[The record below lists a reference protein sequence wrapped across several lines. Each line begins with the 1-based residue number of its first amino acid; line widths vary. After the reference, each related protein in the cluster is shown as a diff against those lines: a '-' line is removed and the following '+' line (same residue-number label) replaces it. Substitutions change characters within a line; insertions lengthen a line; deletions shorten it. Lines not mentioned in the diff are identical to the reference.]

1 LGVRQDTTCQKG
13 TAVSKTYQKKPAATS
28 SEAVAPPLDAAT
40 VALSEIAESA
50 REGLLALA
58 VATGLQVMGAWMN
71 ADAEALCGPR
81 GKHNAD
87 RAGYRHGVEAGS
99 VTLGGRRVPV
109 TRPRVRAAD
118 GSGELPVPA
127 YELFNGTELLG
138 QLAMERMLGGL
149 STRRYR
155 VGLEPVGAGVEQ
167 AATATSRSAVSRKF
181 VAATE
186 TALAELMAAD
196 LSGLDL
202 VALMIDGVHFGE
214 HCCIV
219 ALGIGLDGTKHP
231 LALGEGSTENATL
244 VTELLVGL
252 RDRGLDVTP
261 PTLVVI
267 DGSKALR
274 RAVLDVFDH
283 PVIGRCQLHKI
294 RNVRDKLPERLR
306 STVAKRMRAAYH
318 ADSALEAQAALTTL
332 AAELDK
338 THPGAAASLREGL
351 DETLTV
357 LRLGLP
363 PTLARTFR
371 STNAIESM
379 ISICRDHAR
388 NVKRWR
394 DGKMALRW
402 CAAGMV
408 EAGQQFRRVNGHL
421 HLPALRDALNRH
433 VGTQTVT
440 GDCYNKQA
448 A

>member
-1 LGVRQDTTCQKG
+1 M
-13 TAVSKTYQKKPAATS
+13 SKTYQKKTAGTSDEAVVPPVEAATI
-28 SEAVAPPLDAAT
+28 
-40 VALSEIAESA
+40 ALTEIAESA

-71 ADAEALCGPR
+71 ADVEALCGPR
-81 GKHNAD
+81 GRHNAE
-87 RAGYRHGVEAGS
+87 RVGYRHGVEAGS

-109 TRPRVRAAD
+109 RRPRVRAAD

-127 YELFNGTELLG
+127 YQLFTGTELLG
-138 QLAMERMLGGL
+138 ELAMQRMLAGL

-155 VGLEPVGAGVEQ
+155 VGLEPVGSGVEQ

-196 LSGLDL
+196 LSALDL

-214 HCCIV
+214 HCCVV
-219 ALGIGLDGTKHP
+219 ALGVGIDGTKHP
-231 LALGEGSTENATL
+231 LALEEGSTENATL
-244 VTELLVGL
+244 VTDLLVGL
-252 RDRGLDVTP
+252 RERGLDVTR

-274 RAVLDVFDH
+274 RAVLDVFDS

-306 STVAKRMRAAYH
+306 STVEKRMRAAYH
-318 ADSALEAQAALTTL
+318 ADSAVEAEAALTAL

-338 THPGAAASLREGL
+338 THPGAAASPREGL
-351 DETLTV
+351 QETLTV

-371 STNAIESM
+371 STNAVESM

-394 DGKMALRW
+394 DGQMALRW
-402 CAAGMV
+402 CAAGMI
-408 EAGQQFRRVNGHL
+408 EAGKQFRRVNGHL
-421 HLPALRDALNRH
+421 HLSALRDTLNRH
-433 VGTQTVT
+433 VDTDTVT